1 MNTHKPRS
9 GDRCKRHANTCR
21 RSATLYV
28 AKPTDLGLK
37 SEALACRCSATLC
50 FKSADDS
57 QFDALIWSWPHL
69 RASPFGGFHAIKDV
83 EQLLNFLRMLRE
95 QVRRFTAIGFQIVK
109 LHRRST
115 RFGLH
120 LSRL

>member
-1 MNTHKPRS
+1 MNTHKPQS
-9 GDRCKRHANTCR
+9 GDRCKRLPSLRDSPPGQT
-21 RSATLYV
+21 
-28 AKPTDLGLK
+28 TDLGLK

>member
-1 MNTHKPRS
+1 MQTNNLPSPCDSLHGQTT
-9 GDRCKRHANTCR
+9 N
-21 RSATLYV
+21 
-28 AKPTDLGLK
+28 LGPK
-37 SEALACRCSATLC
+37 STESEAITCRCSATLC

-57 QFDALIWSWPHL
+57 QFNALIWSWPHL

-83 EQLLNFLRMLRE
+83 EQLLNFLWMLRE